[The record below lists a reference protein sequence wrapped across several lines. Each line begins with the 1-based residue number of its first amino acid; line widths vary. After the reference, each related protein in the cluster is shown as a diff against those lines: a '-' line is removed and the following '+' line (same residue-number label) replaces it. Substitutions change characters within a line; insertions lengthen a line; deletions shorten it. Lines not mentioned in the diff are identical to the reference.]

1 MVEKKVTI
9 QGDSGIHARPAT
21 MLVKTAG
28 EYSCDIHIVK
38 DDVEA
43 NLKSIMNVLAL
54 GLTGGTEI
62 VIRANGENE
71 EGAVER
77 IVGMIESDFA
87 EIK

>member
-28 EYSCDIHIVK
+28 EYGCDVHIIK
-38 DDVEA
+38 DEVEA

-54 GLTGGTEI
+54 GLTGGTEVI
-62 VIRANGENE
+62 IRADGENE
-71 EGAVER
+71 EGAVDR
-77 IVGMIESDFA
+77 IVGLIERDFK
-87 EIK
+87 E